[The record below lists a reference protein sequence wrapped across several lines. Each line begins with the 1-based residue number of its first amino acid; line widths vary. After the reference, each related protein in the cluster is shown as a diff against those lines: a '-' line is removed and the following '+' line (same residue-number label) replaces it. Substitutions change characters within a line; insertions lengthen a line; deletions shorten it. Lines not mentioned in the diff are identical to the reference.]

1 MALWFSALR
10 GLARAMAYAANLAGV
25 VGAALTFTVIAAVVL
40 SIVSTALGLAQVGGG
55 VLGGSRGL

>member
-1 MALWFSALR
+1 
-10 GLARAMAYAANLAGV
+10 MAYAANLAGV